1 MSKEVKLTV
10 KDNCCGGGCCSGQE
24 TGVVEPQIIT
34 NNTSRYVIDA
44 TMHLQQ
50 PSKNDESYRYVV

>member
-1 MSKEVKLTV
+1 MQPLHQQIRQV
-10 KDNCCGGGCCSGQE
+10 CSMMR
-24 TGVVEPQIIT
+24 QIIT